1 MLIIAPPLYLNYSNR
16 ARSGTLVIFLT
27 SIFNIAGILIGFFIY
42 NSIAGILNGLII
54 STIAAAIL
62 VYSIMYKIV
71 IQRKI
76 FWEVFMFPGFSIL
89 ASTLVLTRS
98 YILQFAMLG
107 GIIFLLYL
115 AFIKKEKF
123 SLISL
128 FE

>member
-1 MLIIAPPLYLNYSNR
+1 MLIIAPPLYLNYSNQT
-16 ARSGTLVIFLT
+16 RSGTLVIFLT
-27 SIFNIAGILIGFFIY
+27 SIFNIAGILVGYFLY
-42 NSIAGILNGLII
+42 NSIPGILYGLII

-62 VYSIMYKIV
+62 VYGIMYKIV

-76 FWEVFMFPGFSIL
+76 FWEVFVFPGFSVL
-89 ASTLVLTRS
+89 ASTLVLTGS
-98 YILQFAMLG
+98 YILQSAILG

-123 SLISL
+123 SLNTL